1 MTEKNPF
8 KENKNEILYNLIN
21 AAIAAGLVM
30 LGSFTSG
37 EISLRGVCFG
47 IIAGLIVLL
56 TKFKEYW
63 DGEKSEYSKKIFN
76 FIGATL

>member
-1 MTEKNPF
+1 MESPF
-8 KENKNEILYNLIN
+8 EQNKHEIIYNLIN
-21 AAIAAGLVM
+21 AGIAAALVM

-37 EISLRGVCFG
+37 EINFRGICFG
-47 IIAGLIVLL
+47 MIAGLIVLL